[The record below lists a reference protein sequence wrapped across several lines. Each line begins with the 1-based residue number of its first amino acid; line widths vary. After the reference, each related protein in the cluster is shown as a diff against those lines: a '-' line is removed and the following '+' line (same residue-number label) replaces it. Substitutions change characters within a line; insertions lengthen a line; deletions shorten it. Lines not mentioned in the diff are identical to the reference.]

1 MRVKCIIRIHILQ
14 QLIADVHHIQEK
26 KYPSYIYESE
36 MCQMNTYTSTAYTRY
51 PSYTLKKKCPPS
63 IYIYDYMRVEWCFNK
78 KFIKQKLKGPP

>member
-1 MRVKCIIRIHILQ
+1 MSIIYTQEKKNVLRIYMRVKCIIRIHILQ

-63 IYIYDYMRVEWCFNK
+63 IYIYIY
-78 KFIKQKLKGPP
+78 I